1 VNLHRRALSLAA
13 VGAVAIGS
21 LVAAPA
27 HAEGT
32 SPIEVVHQQFT
43 GRNASAYLTDLP
55 DFDQRTPN
63 TAYYAID
70 LFGADN
76 NDSDPPSAPF
86 VSIGVRYMHTDD
98 VNVMHD
104 DDTVFYPITD
114 AAVVDIAEGLTSGH
128 IVGTFS
134 YKTVFHPDG
143 TFDLVYLPAP
153 VTVTADFVG
162 GHPDNTVWGSHYA
175 DGNTRFAN
183 QTINR
188 MRDATATV
196 DGMPDF
202 TTLTSTQASL
212 ANSLTNAITICRGAC
227 AG

>member
-1 VNLHRRALSLAA
+1 VKLRRRALSLAA
-13 VGAVAIGS
+13 AGAVAIGL

-27 HAEGT
+27 HAAGT
-32 SPIEVVHQQFT
+32 SPIEVIHQQFT
-43 GRNASAYLTDLP
+43 GRNAVAFVTDLP
-55 DFDQRTPN
+55 DFDRRTPN

-70 LFGADN
+70 FFAADN
-76 NDSDPPSAPF
+76 SDSPSGPF

-98 VNVMHD
+98 MNVMHD
-104 DDTVFYPITD
+104 DDTVVYPITD

-143 TFDLVYLPAP
+143 TSDLVYLPSP
-153 VTVTADFVG
+153 VTVTAEFAG
-162 GHPDNTVWGSHYA
+162 GHPNNTVWGSHYA

-183 QTINR
+183 QTIDR

-196 DGMPDF
+196 DGVPDF
-202 TTLTSTQASL
+202 SALTSTQASL
-212 ANSLTNAITICRGAC
+212 ANSRTNAVTICRGAC